1 MVRTRWIAVLA
12 VAMACGRARVPAPA
26 DVPVPGEGDP
36 VVAKVDL
43 GVLRWS
49 QLSERLRELR
59 GEDQA
64 EVRALALAASDVL
77 VVREMQVVGQAPA
90 ATETTAQAADRFL
103 ASVWNERRGCALTDD
118 EIRLAY
124 LQNLARYKHPPG
136 WTVWQVQTR
145 CCPEPP
151 CALAEK
157 EACLG
162 AARPAVQA
170 LAGQLRKAFADLPAM
185 GAAAD
190 ATAVQLAH
198 SPLRDRHVPAFEEV
212 VAQAQAAGAK
222 LQLLRYSFWQT
233 GVAGFEK
240 APFRRADPA
249 VERTAAQARLGDIV
263 GPVDTE
269 DEIAVFTVAAR
280 QPLALGLPRDASASV
295 DPQVIEAQRELRLDL
310 CRDVAKR
317 ERQEYREK
325 LLAGA
330 VLQWDEH
337 ALAGKVSAQAVG
349 ALQALSK
356 R

>member
-1 MVRTRWIAVLA
+1 M
-12 VAMACGRARVPAPA
+12 
-26 DVPVPGEGDP
+26 
-36 VVAKVDL
+36 AKVDL

-49 QLSERLRELR
+49 QLSARLTELR

-90 ATETTAQAADRFL
+90 PTETTAQAADRFL
-103 ASVWNERRGCALTDD
+103 ASVWNEHRGCALTAD

-145 CCPEPP
+145 CCPQAP
-151 CALAEK
+151 CPIGDK

-162 AARPAVQA
+162 AARPAMTA
-170 LAGQLRKAFADLPAM
+170 LAAQLRKAFAALPVPAL
-185 GAAAD
+185 AAD
-190 ATAVQLAH
+190 AAEVKLAD
-198 SPLRDRHVPAFEEV
+198 SPWRDKHLPAFEEAV
-212 VAQAQAAGAK
+212 AAAQATGLKVQM
-222 LQLLRYSFWQT
+222 LRYSFWKT
-233 GVAGFEK
+233 GVPGFEK

-249 VERTAAQARLGDIV
+249 VERAAAAARLGQIV

-269 DEIAVFTVAAR
+269 DELAVLTVAAR
-280 QPLALGLPRDASASV
+280 QPLALGLPRDVSASI
-295 DPQVIEAQRELRLDL
+295 DPQVVAAERDLRLEL

-330 VLQWDEH
+330 VIEWDDKALQ
-337 ALAGKVSAQAVG
+337 GKVAAEAVL
-349 ALQALSK
+349 AIQALS
-356 R
+356 RP